1 MIKKLLALALLLTTV
16 AVTAQQL
23 PTDPAV
29 RKGKLK
35 NGLTYYIRYNNQT
48 PNLGEFYIAQRVG
61 SILEEPRQRGLA
73 HFLEH
78 MAFNGTQHFRGKEG
92 SPDLRAWCE
101 SKGIKFGANLNAY
114 TSVDETVYN
123 ISSAPVNRP
132 GVVDSCLLIL
142 CDWSNNLL
150 LQDDEIDKERGVIH
164 EEWRTRRSGMA
175 MMRLMEDAQPVI
187 YAGSKYADCM
197 PIGSMDVVDNFPYQ
211 DLRDYYEKWYRP
223 DLQGIIVVGD
233 VDVDH
238 VEKKIVEMFDTIA
251 MPKNA
256 AKRIYYPVPDNKKMI
271 VHTAV
276 DDEQPAVIFTLYQ
289 KRESTPRS
297 KRGNVAYYKD
307 DMLGTMVRMMIN
319 DRLKEI
325 AKQPNP
331 AFISGSVRDGGFFLA
346 ATKDAFSGGG
356 TMHQDSVLR
365 GIEVIVGEMERA
377 RQHGFTQTELDRQL
391 TEQLRWAENS
401 YTERDKRTNKHFV
414 SHCLRNFTDNE
425 PLMSAGQELE
435 LVKKLVKEITLKD
448 VNRAVREM
456 ITDRNQVVTIYGP
469 ARDGYQLPSKES
481 IEKTILDAQKKKYT
495 AYQDKELPEQLISE
509 LPAAGR
515 IVAEKEGP
523 FGYKQWV
530 LSNGMN
536 VWLKNTDYE
545 ADAVNLQMFSKGGQS
560 YYGVEDVPSMSYLSA
575 VVRGSGVGDFDDE
588 TLEKMLTGKTVS
600 VHPFVS
606 GQSEGMEGY
615 STQKDARTMF
625 ELIYLYFTAPR
636 KDTQFFENLMQK
648 QASFLKNRDASPKV
662 TYSDSI
668 NAILYGYNPRLEPIR
683 LEDLPKVKLDRIF
696 EIYKE
701 RFSDAADFD
710 AIFTG
715 TIDEEALRPL
725 VCQYLASL
733 PSRLHVETGDFSYT
747 GEPVLDT
754 HTDIVPG
761 TLTRRFG
768 KSMKTSSTRCS
779 IYYNAP
785 VEFNA
790 WNDLR
795 MDVLA
800 QVMRII
806 YTEKVRE
813 EQGGTYGVS
822 VSGGIYKYPKEE
834 GLLKISFETDPD
846 KFEKLIPI
854 VYEWVDSVAQNG
866 PSIELLRK
874 VQEYEL
880 KTYDQASVLNNYWQ
894 YCMYHYLYEGIDYD
908 KNYKELVKQLTPENI
923 AAMLR
928 DILKPG
934 NRIEVTM
941 QPEKVE

>member
-1 MIKKLLALALLLTTV
+1 MIKKLLVLTLLAVSTM
-16 AVTAQQL
+16 ASAQQL

-29 RKGKLK
+29 RRGKLK

-48 PNLGEFYIAQRVG
+48 PNIGEFYIAQRVG
-61 SILEEPRQRGLA
+61 AILEEPRQRGLA

-78 MAFNGTQHFRGKEG
+78 MAFNGTRHFPGKPG
-92 SPDLRAWCE
+92 PDLRAWCE

-132 GVVDSCLLIL
+132 GVVDTCLLIL

-211 DLRDYYEKWYRP
+211 DLRDYYAKWYRP

-233 VDVDH
+233 VDVEH
-238 VEKKIVEMFDTIA
+238 VEQKIVEMFDSIP
-251 MPKNA
+251 MPRNA
-256 AKRIYYPVPDNKKMI
+256 ARRIWYPVPDNRKMI
-271 VHTAV
+271 VHSAV

-289 KRESTPRS
+289 KREATPRD
-297 KRGNVAYYKD
+297 KRNTLAEFKSE
-307 DMLGTMVRMMIN
+307 MLGRMVRMMIN
-319 DRLKEI
+319 DRLSEI

-331 AFISGSVRDGGFFLA
+331 PFISGSVRDGAFFLA

-356 TMHQDSVLR
+356 TLHQDSVLR

-377 RQHGFTQTELDRQL
+377 RQNGFTQSELDRQIA
-391 TEQLRWAENS
+391 EQLRWAEND
-401 YTERDKRTNKHFV
+401 YAERNKRPNKHFV
-414 SHCLRNFTDNE
+414 SQCLRNFTDNK
-425 PLMSAGQELE
+425 PLMSAEQELDI
-435 LVKKLVKEITLKD
+435 VRKLLKEITLKD
-448 VNRAVREM
+448 VNRAARDM

-469 ARDGYQLPSKES
+469 ARNGYQLPDKDA
-481 IEKTILDAQKKKYT
+481 IERTILYAQKKKYNP
-495 AYQDKELPEQLISE
+495 YHDKELPHSLLSS
-509 LPAAGR
+509 LPEAGR
-515 IVAEKEGP
+515 IVAENEGP
-523 FGYKQWV
+523 FGYKQWT

-536 VWLKNTDYE
+536 LWLKNTDFE
-545 ADAVNLQMFSKGGQS
+545 ADALNLSLFSKGGQS
-560 YYGVEDVPSMSYLSA
+560 YYGLQDMPSLAYLSA
-575 VVRGSGVGDFDDE
+575 VVRGSGVGDFDAE
-588 TLEKMLTGKTVS
+588 TLDKMLTGKTVS
-600 VHPFVS
+600 LRPFVS
-606 GQSEGMEGY
+606 AQTEGMDGY
-615 STQKDARTMF
+615 CVRKDAPTLF
-625 ELIYLYFTAPR
+625 QLLYLYFTAPR
-636 KDTQFFENLMQK
+636 KDADYFANLMQK

-662 TYSDSI
+662 AYSDSV
-668 NAILYGYNPRLEPIR
+668 NAILYGYNPRLEPVR
-683 LEDLPKVKLDRIF
+683 LEDLPKVNLDRIF
-696 EIYKE
+696 EIYSQ
-701 RFSDAADFD
+701 RFSDAADFNV
-710 AIFTG
+710 ILTG
-715 TIDEEALRPL
+715 TIDEDALRPL

-733 PSRLHVETGDFSYT
+733 PSRLHVANGDFSYS

-754 HTDIVPG
+754 HTDVVPG

-768 KSMKTSSTRCS
+768 KAMKTPSTRCS
-779 IYYNAP
+779 IYYHAP
-785 VEFNA
+785 LQHNA

-795 MDVLA
+795 IDALA
-800 QVMRII
+800 QIMRII

-822 VSGGIYKYPKEE
+822 VSGAIYKYPKEE
-834 GLLKISFETDPD
+834 GILKISFETDPD
-846 KFEKLIPI
+846 KFDRLIPI
-854 VYEWVDSVAQNG
+854 VYQWVDSVAYDG
-866 PSIELLRK
+866 PSEELVKK

-880 KTYDQASVLNNYWQ
+880 KTYDQAAVLNNYWQ

-908 KNYKELVKQLTPENI
+908 KDYKDLVNQLTPENI
-923 AAMLR
+923 GTMMR
-928 DILKPG
+928 EILKAN

-941 QPEKVE
+941 HPEP